1 MYWKLRI
8 PLFLFVLGTVSGL
21 VQKYPEI
28 FLVNTSYFIRSAVF
42 IGLIG
47 VIFMIFEKTKI
58 NEKEIHFTIGI
69 GLIFLGIFIDSF
81 MATN

>member
-8 PLFLFVLGTVSGL
+8 PLFLFVLGTISGL
-21 VQKYPEI
+21 VQKFPEI

-47 VIFMIFEKTKI
+47 IIFTIFEKTKI
-58 NEKEIHFTIGI
+58 NEKRVHFTIGI
-69 GLIFLGIFIDSF
+69 ILIFLGILIDYL
-81 MATN
+81 MV

>member
-8 PLFLFVLGTVSGL
+8 PLFLFILGAISGL
-21 VQKYPEI
+21 VQKFTEI

-47 VIFMIFEKTKI
+47 IIFTILEKTKI
-58 NEKEIHFTIGI
+58 NEKKIHFIIVI
-69 GLIFLGIFIDSF
+69 GLIFLGVLIDYL
-81 MATN
+81 MV

>member
-21 VQKYPEI
+21 AQKYPI
-28 FLVNTSYFIRSAVF
+28 NTSYFIRSTLF

-47 VIFMIFEKTKI
+47 IIFTIFEKTKL
-58 NEKEIHFTIGI
+58 NKKKVHFIIGI
-69 GLIFLGIFIDSF
+69 GLIILGFLIDF
-81 MATN
+81 LMV